1 MDCLYENCTEKQ
13 QKKYKKTSQGERER
27 EYTPYLNSLR
37 KVEMRTAPEKYG
49 KFSAQLFYCTG
60 FVVPYR
66 SSSEIYTYCKC
77 IQPLLINK
85 FSYYHGTREVGVNH
99 YTFCLC
105 ARLSYRTGFHFSAI
119 FFFGVHATLAT
130 CMHNAAIKLLHRLI
144 LHGIVARCEF
154 PFFKHRLTL
163 SQALLLLLCL

>member
-1 MDCLYENCTEKQ
+1 MPFAWHRSTQITLLSDEYSTGQNLFCYRIKICSTFGLFIRKLYRKAT
-13 QKKYKKTSQGERER
+13 KKYKKTSQGER

-60 FVVPYR
+60 FVVLYR

-119 FFFGVHATLAT
+119 FFLAY
-130 CMHNAAIKLLHRLI
+130 MPHLLR
-144 LHGIVARCEF
+144 VC
-154 PFFKHRLTL
+154 TM
-163 SQALLLLLCL
+163 QQ